1 MYEIKVEEMQMNL
14 LQLKDKYQKE
24 NIVMLGDSITDWY
37 PIDEMFKK
45 EKPIINSGKAG
56 TKSQEILERL
66 PQLVYQYNPT
76 KVFILIGTNDLNVL
90 DEEKDINKTI
100 NNIKKMVEEINE
112 NRKYAK
118 IYLQSIYPISKKV
131 GKESGYRT
139 NEEIKVINLSL
150 KNYCQKEKLC
160 EYIDMYN
167 ILINEDGNLKD
178 KYTIDG
184 LHITKEGYKIIT
196 KELEKYM

>member
-66 PQLVYQYNPT
+66 PELVYQYNPT

-100 NNIKKMVEEINE
+100 NNIIKMVEEINE

-118 IYLQSIYPISKKV
+118 IYLQSI
-131 GKESGYRT
+131 
-139 NEEIKVINLSL
+139 
-150 KNYCQKEKLC
+150 
-160 EYIDMYN
+160 
-167 ILINEDGNLKD
+167 
-178 KYTIDG
+178 
-184 LHITKEGYKIIT
+184 
-196 KELEKYM
+196 